1 MSSAAP
7 YSASIVEVVRSLT
20 VAQRAVFAIFV
31 GSMVFSLAGSLLL
44 RFIPEVA
51 GFVGAWYVTLVKA
64 PTWTYM
70 TLMPILAVMLYLPGE
85 GAGRLIRFFLIGTV
99 LGGLSE
105 LVGTTTGFPFG
116 AYVYTEWLG
125 PKAFGH
131 VPLFI
136 PPSWFA
142 MSIVSYDLA
151 GRFARGL
158 TAQPSIG
165 HERRP
170 ADGRLVRIGLTALL
184 MVLWDVS
191 LDPAMSRAFPFW
203 TYPEGGFFYGMP
215 LSNWLGW
222 FAVAAAIA
230 TAFEFLAGGPVKAHP
245 AALLFYAVNCAFP
258 FLISLVFG
266 LEGAFAIGALTT
278 AAVWIAVSRRA

>member
-1 MSSAAP
+1 MQSAAQKV
-7 YSASIVEVVRSLT
+7 SLFVESVRSLS
-20 VAQRAVFAIFV
+20 APQRAVFAVFV
-31 GSMVFSLAGSLLL
+31 GAMAFSLAGSLLL

-64 PTWTYM
+64 PTWMYM

-85 GAGRLIRFFLIGTV
+85 GAGRVVRFFFIGSL

-105 LVGTTTGFPFG
+105 LIGTTTGFPFG
-116 AYVYTEWLG
+116 EYGYTEWLG

-136 PPSWFA
+136 PASWFA

-151 GRFARGL
+151 GRLAGGL
-158 TAQPSIG
+158 PG
-165 HERRP
+165 RPGDRPDERP
-170 ADGRLVRIGLTALL
+170 ARARLVRIGLTALL

-215 LSNWLGW
+215 LSNWFGW
-222 FAVAAAIA
+222 FAVAAVIA
-230 TAFEFLAGGPVKAHP
+230 TAYEFLAGGPVKPHP

-278 AAVWIAVSRRA
+278 AAVWMVFSRRA